1 MERNSER
8 QGEQMGVYDQNR
20 SNLILM
26 LEDLEASDRALVK
39 LGNSVHHCP
48 AVGEQLS
55 PSCNC
60 CTSLAD
66 GLRKQ

>member
-8 QGEQMGVYDQNR
+8 QGEQMGVYNQNR

-26 LEDLEASDRALVK
+26 LEDLGASDRVLVK

-48 AVGEQLS
+48 AVGEQL
-55 PSCNC
+55 
-60 CTSLAD
+60 
-66 GLRKQ
+66 